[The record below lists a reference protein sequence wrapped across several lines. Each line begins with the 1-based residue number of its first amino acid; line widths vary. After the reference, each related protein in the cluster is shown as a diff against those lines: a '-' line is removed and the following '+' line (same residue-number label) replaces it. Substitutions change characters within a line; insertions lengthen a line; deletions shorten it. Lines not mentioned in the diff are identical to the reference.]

1 MAMQCTTLEFDH
13 LTSDNSDMF
22 QTLHHLLVLNAITD
36 TPSVG
41 NTGVRVCP
49 GSRGTT
55 RAQLT
60 FKHQYINTFNRN
72 GERKGGYI
80 QNC

>member
-13 LTSDNSDMF
+13 LTHDNSDMF
-22 QTLHHLLVLNAITD
+22 QTLYHLLVLNAITD

-49 GSRGTT
+49 VAG
-55 RAQLT
+55 AQQG
-60 FKHQYINTFNRN
+60 HN
-72 GERKGGYI
+72 
-80 QNC
+80 